1 MSSSDDDDDE
11 DDYIYLEGLKEEVV
25 EIIFKPFNEL
35 ENHLDEF
42 YNRWKSNL
50 QKEKKIL
57 IETLCLGNI
66 NEKIEE
72 TFVNKSADVLREEI
86 EYFNKVLDKVQP
98 GLSIKKDTTFCNV
111 LQYKGDAVHWDIHVQ
126 AAAKC
131 DSSSDS
137 DDNINDVG
145 SDNES
150 VKSYEDAEA
159 QEKMQDSM
167 FMASDAF
174 NESEELCRSS
184 PFAGSGSIPQQVDS
198 QTTSSLDGR
207 RIYRAQADGVV
218 EQSGTID
225 VQGIK
230 RHIRK
235 SNSTRLH
242 CREETVRAF
251 LDLRN
256 QLTSP
261 KLTHTTEPDV
271 TDKISLD
278 FQKNTKDNAKE
289 VVCREYQTIDR
300 NWIDILLFQDCYLVT
315 IQKKDP
321 KTGNNEFLNKY
332 SKETG
337 ELLKW
342 MWLPEAGRMCKINE
356 KEMNIAVLQIGRKRK
371 CIAVIKTGRPSVQ
384 AKELQILYCV
394 NVHAPFFLIACL
406 GQSQINSSS
415 NLKLVAVFSALR
427 NGKTEEEI
435 YTLVPNILSL
445 QKVGGGDARTY
456 NATTTLI
463 KRHGG
468 ICGISTFNKDK
479 IIMILINSVACIDI
493 HGAFLWILP
502 TQARV
507 TDICSQKNFLFVCLQ
522 DKGWILKSVVEN
534 NKVEICSNN
543 ILIDEV
549 VKPSQVSIC
558 GHDMLIREFI
568 PDEYRS
574 KTIVRIVE
582 L

>member
-1 MSSSDDDDDE
+1 
-11 DDYIYLEGLKEEVV
+11 
-25 EIIFKPFNEL
+25 
-35 ENHLDEF
+35 
-42 YNRWKSNL
+42 
-50 QKEKKIL
+50 
-57 IETLCLGNI
+57 
-66 NEKIEE
+66 
-72 TFVNKSADVLREEI
+72 
-86 EYFNKVLDKVQP
+86 
-98 GLSIKKDTTFCNV
+98 
-111 LQYKGDAVHWDIHVQ
+111 
-126 AAAKC
+126 
-131 DSSSDS
+131 
-137 DDNINDVG
+137 
-145 SDNES
+145 
-150 VKSYEDAEA
+150 
-159 QEKMQDSM
+159 
-167 FMASDAF
+167 MASDDF
-174 NESEELCRSS
+174 NESDELCRWS
-184 PFAGSGSIPQQVDS
+184 PFAGSGSIPQQ
-198 QTTSSLDGR
+198 TTSNLDGK
-207 RIYRAQADGVV
+207 RIHRVQADGVV
-218 EQSGTID
+218 EQSRTID
-225 VQGIK
+225 IQGIK

-242 CREETVRAF
+242 CREETVKSF

-261 KLTHTTEPDV
+261 KLTYTTESDV
-271 TDKISLD
+271 TDKISVD

-289 VVCREYQTIDR
+289 VVCREYKTIDR
-300 NWIDILLFQDCYLVT
+300 NWIDIILFQDCYLVT

-371 CIAVIKTGRPSVQ
+371 CIAVIKSGRPSVQ
-384 AKELQILYCV
+384 AEELQILYCI

-406 GQSQINSSS
+406 GQSHINASP
-415 NLKLVAVFSALR
+415 NLKLVAVFSVLK

-445 QKVGGGDARTY
+445 QKIGGRDVRSY

-468 ICGISTFNKDK
+468 ICGISTLNKDK
-479 IIMILINSVACIDI
+479 IIMILISSVACIDI
-493 HGAFLWILP
+493 HGTFLWVLP

-522 DKGWILKSVVEN
+522 DKGRILKSVVEN

-549 VKPSQVSIC
+549 VKPSQVSMC
-558 GHDMLIREFI
+558 GHEMLIREFI